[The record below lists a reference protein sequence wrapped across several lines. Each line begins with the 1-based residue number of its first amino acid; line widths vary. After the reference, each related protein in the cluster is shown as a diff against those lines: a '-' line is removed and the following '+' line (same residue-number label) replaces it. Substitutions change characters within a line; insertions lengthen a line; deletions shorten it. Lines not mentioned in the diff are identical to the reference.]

1 MSETDALDVAA
12 ELDGPA
18 SSAAPPVA
26 PDSLSPLHHVQAI
39 FAAFDSKDITALAAL
54 MTDDV
59 RLQIGNADVV
69 NGKAEFAEALQ
80 AFVGSVASFR
90 HTVTHVWSDVDAV
103 IAELK
108 VHYTRLDGTKLTLP
122 CCNVF
127 RLRDGAVADYRVYMD
142 ITPVY
147 T

>member
-1 MSETDALDVAA
+1 MSEVGTLV
-12 ELDGPA
+12 
-18 SSAAPPVA
+18 
-26 PDSLSPLHHVQAI
+26 SPLHHVQEI
-39 FAAFDSKDITALAAL
+39 FAAFDSKDIDALAAL
-54 MTDDV
+54 VTDDV

-69 NGKAEFAEALQ
+69 NGKSDFVQALQ
-80 AFVGSVASFR
+80 AFVMSVARFR

-103 IAELK
+103 IAELR
-108 VHYTRLDGTKLTLP
+108 VHYTRLDGTELTLP

-127 RLRDGAVADYRVYMD
+127 RFRDGAVADYRVYMD